1 MAKNMPFTQQPK
13 QEKCPECGSEL
24 VMKNGGHGPFL
35 GCSAYPEC
43 HYIKTLK
50 PQGDGQIIKVL
61 EGQPCQCCGADL
73 VLRQGKFGMFIGC
86 SNYPECEHIEQIDK
100 PDETIIPCPQ
110 CKKGKLLQRKS
121 RFGKIFYSCNQY
133 PECQFV
139 LNNKPVNGE
148 CEYCHYLLLMEKRSS
163 QGVRLVCASK
173 LCGKPQTKRE
183 EHE

>member
-1 MAKNMPFTQQPK
+1 MAKHMPFTQQPE
-13 QEKCPECGSEL
+13 QEKCPECGSAL
-24 VMKNGGHGPFL
+24 VMKSGGHGPFL
-35 GCSAYPEC
+35 GCSAYPDC

-50 PQGDGQIIKVL
+50 SQGDGQIIKVL
-61 EGQPCQCCGADL
+61 EGQPCKCCGADL

-86 SNYPECEHIEQIDK
+86 SNYPACEHIEQIDK
-100 PDETIIPCPQ
+100 PDETVIPCPQ
-110 CKKGKLLQRKS
+110 CEKGKLLQRKS
-121 RFGKIFYSCNQY
+121 RFGKTFYACNQY

-148 CEYCHYLLLMEKRSS
+148 CEHCHYPLLMEKRSS

-173 LCGKPQTKRE
+173 LCGKQQTKRE